1 MPVSSASSPDV
12 TAGSMATTPRVISG
26 AERSRLA
33 SIGSPTETSYWR
45 TSKRKSSEIRRRRNL
60 D

>member
-12 TAGSMATTPRVISG
+12 TAGSMATTTRVICG

-33 SIGSPTETSYWR
+33 DDAARPVIERQVVEPKLMQQEQVDCG
-45 TSKRKSSEIRRRRNL
+45 
-60 D
+60 